1 MRLLDKEAVEKI
13 SIGAAFLGTGGG
25 GDPYIGKLMALSAIK
40 KHGPVKLI
48 SVDEVEEDGV
58 YLPSASMGAPSIL
71 LEKFPAG
78 DEFIKTFEKLSNF
91 LGVEEISGTFPMEA
105 GGVNSMIPIAV
116 AASTGLPVVDVD
128 GMGRAFPELQMTT
141 FHLGGKTVSPMTMA
155 DEKGNNVVYETIDNI
170 WAERIA
176 RVVTSEMGGS
186 SLVSLYPSTGA
197 DLKEVGIQNIV
208 TLSEKIGR
216 IISSDES
223 TEARLEKL
231 LAETHGVELMS
242 GKIIDIS
249 RTVKNGFNFGEIK
262 IEGYDQYE
270 NSQMTVY
277 FQNEYLVASKDG
289 EIVVTTPDL
298 ITLVEVDTLEPATS
312 DSLKYGKRVR
322 VLGLPADKKW
332 KTELGIKT
340 VGPRYFGYD
349 FDYKPIEELNK
360 EVSVNE

>member
-1 MRLLDKEAVEKI
+1 M
-13 SIGAAFLGTGGG
+13 
-25 GDPYIGKLMALSAIK
+25 
-40 KHGPVKLI
+40 
-48 SVDEVEEDGV
+48 
-58 YLPSASMGAPSIL
+58 
-71 LEKFPAG
+71 
-78 DEFIKTFEKLSNF
+78 
-91 LGVEEISGTFPMEA
+91 
-105 GGVNSMIPIAV
+105 
-116 AASTGLPVVDVD
+116 
-128 GMGRAFPELQMTT
+128 
-141 FHLGGKTVSPMTMA
+141 
-155 DEKGNNVVYETIDNI
+155 
-170 WAERIA
+170 
-176 RVVTSEMGGS
+176 
-186 SLVSLYPSTGA
+186 
-197 DLKEVGIQNIV
+197 